1 MVGHC
6 KEIEQLRVF
15 GTDGEKALI
24 DAFTHEFPFAI
35 HLTCFIHVRRNIKEE
50 LAKNSL
56 PPDVQAI
63 ILDDIFGKKI
73 GTTLFEGLL
82 DVNTEAEFDDKLELL
97 QSKWMK
103 QEDVKVE
110 VEAFFKWFVRNKA
123 TVIKHSMLRPV
134 REVGSPPEAFYTNA
148 SESINSVIK
157 AKVQYKR
164 SKLPQ
169 FIKKL
174 NELVEEQQH
183 ETEKAVIGRGK
194 YRFRPEYKHLEV
206 SETMWFSMTREQRLK
221 HLKKVEMVPVS
232 NVGDESED
240 KSIYASSSMS
250 FLSTDIHVLLLTL
263 VYQ

>member
-1 MVGHC
+1 MIGPTLIHYRKTFASYLFFASAMVGHC

-56 PPDVQAI
+56 PLDVQAI

-82 DVNTEAEFDDKLELL
+82 DVNTEAKFDDKLELL

-134 REVGSPPEAFYTNA
+134 REEASLGSPPEAFYTNA
-148 SESINSVIK
+148 SESVNSVIK
-157 AKVQYKR
+157 AKVQYKH
-164 SKLPQ
+164 SELPQ
-169 FIKKL
+169 FITKL
-174 NELVEEQQH
+174 N
-183 ETEKAVIGRGK
+183 
-194 YRFRPEYKHLEV
+194 
-206 SETMWFSMTREQRLK
+206 
-221 HLKKVEMVPVS
+221 
-232 NVGDESED
+232 D
-240 KSIYASSSMS
+240 
-250 FLSTDIHVLLLTL
+250 
-263 VYQ
+263 